1 MFHIITA
8 LPKRFSMLQLKSEL
22 LESIAKFAIILCYKL
37 ARTTICYYGNLKPTG
52 SLGVSKQNPLN

>member
-1 MFHIITA
+1 MFHIIKA

-22 LESIAKFAIILCYKL
+22 VKSKARLAIISCYKL
-37 ARTTICYYGNLKPTG
+37 ARTTICYYANLKPTG